1 MLFLDSL
8 ADLVTCLDSKIPLRK
23 KSFLEE
29 SAAIRVVTVRLLIT
43 EKRSDIFLLECL
55 STWEL
60 QI

>member
-8 ADLVTCLDSKIPLRK
+8 ADLVTCLDSEIPLRK
-23 KSFLEE
+23 KSSLEE

-60 QI
+60 RI

>member
-8 ADLVTCLDSKIPLRK
+8 ADLVTYLDLKIPLRK
-23 KSFLEE
+23 KSSLEE

-60 QI
+60 RI

>member
-23 KSFLEE
+23 KSSLEE
-29 SAAIRVVTVRLLIT
+29 SAAIRVVTVRLLIA

-60 QI
+60 RI